1 MPKKYLGLYIG
12 LNFLTYFGFRLW
24 HFSLTLI
31 GGGFGFLIDIA
42 VLFLALG
49 YIVLFTLEKDYKLSR
64 RYLTCLLNIII
75 SFIVFIVTQ
84 YTSFLDYHPKDL
96 SDGLGFAIVYLFFVS
111 YVNIGVPALML
122 LITVIKSIIYKV
134 KRRKKDGDS

>member
-1 MPKKYLGLYIG
+1 MLKKYLGLYIG

-31 GGGFGFLIDIA
+31 GGGFGFLIDIS
-42 VLFLALG
+42 VLFLAIG

-75 SFIVFIVTQ
+75 ISFIVFIVTQ
-84 YTSFLDYHPKDL
+84 RTSFLDYNPTDL
-96 SDGLGFAIVYLFFVS
+96 SDDLGFAIVYLFLVS
-111 YVNIGVPALML
+111 YVNVGVPALML
-122 LITVIKSIIYKV
+122 LIIA
-134 KRRKKDGDS
+134 